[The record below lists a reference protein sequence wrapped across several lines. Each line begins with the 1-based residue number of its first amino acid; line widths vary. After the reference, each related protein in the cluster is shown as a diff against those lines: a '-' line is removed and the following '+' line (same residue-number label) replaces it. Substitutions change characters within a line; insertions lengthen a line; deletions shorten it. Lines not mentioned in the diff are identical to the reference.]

1 MSFMTYDS
9 VRPWAKAIK
18 TAVINKQMPPWFADP
33 HVGQFRNGPKITD
46 EDIRTLAA
54 WADAGAPEG
63 NAADKPA
70 ARVFANGWRS
80 QPDVIVS
87 MPQPFQVA
95 AQGAGVIRTFLV
107 PNPFQADTWVTSI
120 EVRPGD
126 ASVVHHVIV
135 QSVDPKREEAMQAT
149 LFAGGGEVLF
159 SALNSKGFSGF
170 DGFGGFGDDGGESIY
185 NGIPAI
191 FSKLEEL
198 KTGLGAFTTMETVYA
213 PGTSPIDFRYTDSAK
228 LMKGGGQLRLEV
240 HYTPNGKVTQDQTR
254 VGFTLA
260 KSAPAKRFVFMAPE
274 HLVDTRK
281 AIPAGDANWETAGE
295 IKFNEDVEL
304 AWFMPHMHL
313 RGKDMSYQ
321 LIYPDGQVETVLSA
335 KFNFNWQLGYELEK
349 PVKVP
354 KGTRMLVT
362 AHHDNSA
369 NNKANPD
376 ARQSVGWGDLTS
388 EEMMLPWFGVVVDR
402 DIKPSEIASYRPRNL
417 IVDDQL
423 RALDRLLL
431 APPQAF
437 EGGFIGGLAI
447 E

>member
-1 MSFMTYDS
+1 
-9 VRPWAKAIK
+9 
-18 TAVINKQMPPWFADP
+18 
-33 HVGQFRNGPKITD
+33 
-46 EDIRTLAA
+46 
-54 WADAGAPEG
+54 
-63 NAADKPA
+63 
-70 ARVFANGWRS
+70 
-80 QPDVIVS
+80 

-95 AQGAGVIRTFLV
+95 AQGVGEIRTFLV
-107 PNPFQADTWVTSI
+107 PNPFREDTWVTSI

-126 ASVVHHVIV
+126 PSVVHHVIV
-135 QSVDPKREEAMQAT
+135 QSVDPVRENAMRAT
-149 LFAGGGEVLF
+149 LLSGGA
-159 SALNSKGFSGF
+159 ALLLNARNGNTPQQ
-170 DGFGGFGDDGGESIY
+170 GFGGSESIY
-185 NGIPAI
+185 NGVPAL

-213 PGTSPIDFRYTDSAK
+213 PGTSPVDFRYTDSAK
-228 LMKGGGQLRLEV
+228 LIKGGGQLRLEV
-240 HYTPNGKVTQDQTR
+240 HYTPNGKVTMDQTR

-260 KSAPAKRFVFMAPE
+260 KTRAAKRFVFMAPE

-281 AIPAGDANWETAGE
+281 PIPAGDANWETSGE

-313 RGKDMSYQ
+313 RGKDMTYQ
-321 LIYPDGQVETVLSA
+321 LIYPDGKTETVLSA

-354 KGTRMLVT
+354 KGTILLVT

-376 ARQSVGWGDLTS
+376 ARQAVGWGDLTS

-402 DIKPSEIASYRPRNL
+402 DIQPSAIASYRPRNL
-417 IVDDQL
+417 VLDDQL

-431 APPQAF
+431 APPQQF
-437 EGGFIGGLAI
+437 DGGFIGGLAF